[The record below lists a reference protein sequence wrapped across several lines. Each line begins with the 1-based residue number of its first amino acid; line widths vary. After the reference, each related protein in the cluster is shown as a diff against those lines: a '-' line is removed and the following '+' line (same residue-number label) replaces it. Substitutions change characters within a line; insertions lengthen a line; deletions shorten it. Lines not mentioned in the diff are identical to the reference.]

1 MQEITFLNWD
11 QPLLTKLVTHLLTL
25 GDDVVNKIVIV
36 PTVQSG
42 RQLRKALAEAGIAL
56 TPRVVTPEILLP
68 TRAPGTRA
76 ATLTAWTQV
85 LLDLDLEDARG
96 LFPKDP
102 PPGVI
107 HSFRWAFNVAKQL
120 SELQQTLRDNGKTFQ
135 EISRRSI
142 ESERWA
148 DLAKLDDRVTK
159 TLRKWRI
166 KNTNELEPIPTDKQL
181 IIAGVCDISPLA
193 ITRLENLLEND
204 TPTKIQIIIHAP
216 ETHRPH
222 FDPWGR
228 PLSEYWNTAEL
239 PLPNWKQNVTIAENP
254 SLAAQ
259 HIVRHI
265 AKADLIPQQ
274 LTLGLCDRDLVLAM
288 QREFATAGW
297 NIYDPEGTSARSSSL
312 ILFLTALGEWLVTN
326 PATPHLS
333 NPISAFAKLIRL
345 PEMETFLPQDGE
357 KNTDRFT
364 LIRQLDTCIEKRL
377 PLYATDLN
385 NHLQNTTSEDYPHLK
400 LALQYFLTET
410 EQMLSGN
417 KIKGLRG
424 WIAKLLNR
432 TTPDIASLLVDDIA
446 DILDALEKIEKHSG
460 KDGIEITQAL
470 EIITEIISNKKS
482 YTDTTDSVADLLG
495 WMELIYQD
503 APELHLIGLHE
514 GHVPELHGDDPF
526 LPDSFRQMLEMD
538 SGDTHYARDSY
549 LFHALTASRQNV
561 HITLSKLSE
570 TNEPKTPSRLL
581 LRTTGQD
588 LAERVQTLFGD
599 PQLQS
604 QNPSAWQR
612 DWTLTIPQVPN
623 PYSTNKES
631 ENDNEN
637 QTVRSLSPSAI
648 KDYLHCPFRFFLSR
662 VVRMDRYQ
670 ANKTE
675 LNALDFGNLIHA
687 TVEKFGR
694 NESIRD
700 TTSAKEIQNHFDELL
715 ENEIFIRYGANPHLA
730 IRIQAD
736 IAKSRLHKLAT
747 LQAQEA
753 EAGWRIIDVEL
764 DIGNSI
770 TWDIAGHPIKMQI
783 DRVDR
788 HQQTG
793 EIRVMDYKSS
803 GKASDPLKAHI
814 TNFNPDEN
822 RPICGDLLPKAPR
835 GRTERTWKNLQLPIY
850 AWFAQQ
856 HYNTTDIPAIGYIN
870 LPNTLSD
877 TAFTTWQNFDS
888 TLLDSAKQWTTQAIK
903 NIQKS
908 DFLHPATLPTNQE
921 NWDHYSK
928 LAQGNITE
936 AFALNT

>member
-11 QPLLTKLVTHLLTL
+11 QPLLTKLVKHLRALK
-25 GDDVVNKIVIV
+25 DDVVNKIVIV

-42 RQLRKALAEAGIAL
+42 RQLRKALAEAGINL
-56 TPRVVTPEILLP
+56 TPRVVTPDILLP
-68 TRAPGTRA
+68 TRDPGTRA
-76 ATLTAWTQV
+76 AALTAWTQV
-85 LLDLDLEDARG
+85 LLELDLDDARG

-142 ESERWA
+142 ESQRWA
-148 DLAKLDDRVTK
+148 DLATLDDRVTK

-166 KNTNELEPIPTDKQL
+166 QPNDQLPLEPIPSDKQL
-181 IIAGVCDISPLA
+181 IIAGVPDISPLA
-193 ITRLENLLEND
+193 IARLENLLENN
-204 TPTKIQIIIHAP
+204 TPIEIIIHAP

-228 PLSEYWNTAEL
+228 PLSDYWNTAEL
-239 PLPNWKQNVTIAENP
+239 PLPNWQQNVTIAENP
-254 SLAAQ
+254 TLAAK
-259 HIVRHI
+259 HIVTQI
-265 AKADLIPQQ
+265 AKQDLIPVQ

-297 NIYDPEGTSARSSSL
+297 DIYDPEGASIRSSSL
-312 ILFLTALGEWLVTN
+312 ILFLTALGEWLTTN
-326 PATPHLS
+326 PATPALT
-333 NPISAFAKLIRL
+333 NPISALAKLIRL
-345 PEMETFLPQDGE
+345 PEIEAFLPE
-357 KNTDRFT
+357 KTDRYT
-364 LIRQLDTCIEKRL
+364 LIRQLDLCTEKRL
-377 PLYATDLN
+377 PLHASDLN
-385 NHLQNTTSEDYPHLK
+385 NHLQNSTTQEYPQLTKTLQHL
-400 LALQYFLTET
+400 LTET
-410 EQMLSGN
+410 QKMLSGN
-417 KIKGLRG
+417 KIKGLQG
-424 WIAKLLNR
+424 WIARLLNR
-432 TTPDIASLLVDDIA
+432 THPDIAALLVDDIA
-446 DILDALEKIEKHSG
+446 HILQALTSIEKHSG
-460 KDGIEITQAL
+460 KDGLEITQAL

-482 YTDTTDSVADLLG
+482 YQNTTNTVADLHS

-503 APELHLIGLHE
+503 SPELFLIGLHE
-514 GHVPELHGDDPF
+514 GHIPESHGDDPF
-526 LPDSFRQMLEMD
+526 LPDSFRQMLGMD
-538 SGDTHYARDSY
+538 SGDIHYARDSY
-549 LFHALTASRQNV
+549 LFHALIASRQNT

-581 LRTTGQD
+581 LRTTGKD
-588 LAERVQTLFGD
+588 LAERVHTFFGD
-599 PQLQS
+599 PQFQS
-604 QNPSAWQR
+604 SNPSAWQR
-612 DWTLTIPQVPN
+612 DWTLNIPQVPN
-623 PYSTNKES
+623 PYSP
-631 ENDNEN
+631 ENDPI
-637 QTVRSLSPSAI
+637 QALSPSAL
-648 KDYLHCPFRFFLSR
+648 KDYLHCPFRFFLNR
-662 VVRMDRYQ
+662 IVRMRRYD

-687 TVEKFGR
+687 TVENFGKDPA
-694 NESIRD
+694 IRD
-700 TTSAKEIQNHFDELL
+700 STSAKEIQNHLDLLL
-715 ENEIFIRYGANPHLA
+715 EQEIFIRYGANPHLA

-753 EAGWRIIDVEL
+753 TDGWRIIDVEL
-764 DIGNSI
+764 DIGNKI
-770 TWDIAGHPIKMQI
+770 HWDINGHPIKMQI

-788 HQQTG
+788 HIHTG

-814 TNFNPDEN
+814 TNFNPDQN

-835 GRTERTWKNLQLPIY
+835 GRTERTWQNLQLPIY

-856 HYNTTDIPAIGYIN
+856 HYKTTDIPTIGYIN

-877 TAFTTWQNFDS
+877 TAFTTWKKFDS

-903 NIQKS
+903 NIQQS

-921 NWDHYSK
+921 NWDDYSK
-928 LAQGNITE
+928 LAQGNITQ